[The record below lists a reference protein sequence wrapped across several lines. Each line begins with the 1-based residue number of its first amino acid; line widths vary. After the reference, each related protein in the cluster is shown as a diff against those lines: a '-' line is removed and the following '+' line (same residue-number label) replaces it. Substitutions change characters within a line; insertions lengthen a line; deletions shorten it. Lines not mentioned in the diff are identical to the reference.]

1 MTSDAAYSTTK
12 LFEGVSQVDGMTS
25 IPIFYISRVL
35 DTGRH
40 DLRFH
45 QHGSSSPHLRRS
57 FGTRG
62 RCTSSFGQ
70 SGMGVSPQK

>member
-12 LFEGVSQVDGMTS
+12 PFEGVSQVDGMTS

-45 QHGSSSPHLRRS
+45 
-57 FGTRG
+57 
-62 RCTSSFGQ
+62 
-70 SGMGVSPQK
+70 